1 MTEQNNQQF
10 PNENDTATLN
20 KMAADIHT
28 LQSDMNF
35 VKAELA
41 KRTNP
46 DFLAAFSQILKDVVT
61 DLKAEIKA
69 DLELALA
76 QQKAE
81 LKAEIKAD
89 LELALAQQKAEFE
102 LALAQQ
108 KAEFELALAQ
118 QKADLKAEIKADLEQ
133 ALANQDAKFEL
144 ALSNLKQEMLQEF
157 KLVKHEIKSLGRSLH
172 PLMKELG
179 DQAIRL
185 DMLED
190 KTEKLEAKLAS

>member
-108 KAEFELALAQ
+108 KA
-118 QKADLKAEIKADLEQ
+118 DLKAEIKADLEQ

>member
-20 KMAADIHT
+20 QMAADIRT

-46 DFLAAFSQILKDVVT
+46 EFLSAFSQILKNVIT
-61 DLKAEIKA
+61 DLKSEIKADLDSALAQQKTEIKA

-76 QQKAE
+76 QQKTE
-81 LKAEIKAD
+81 FD
-89 LELALAQQKAEFE
+89 QALAKQKVDF
-102 LALAQQ
+102 
-108 KAEFELALAQ
+108 
-118 QKADLKAEIKADLEQ
+118 EQ
-133 ALANQDAKFEL
+133 ALAKQDAKFEQ
-144 ALSNLKQEMLQEF
+144 ALNNLRDEIAKEF
-157 KLVKHEIKSLGRSLH
+157 KLVRNEIKSVGRNLH
-172 PLMKELG
+172 PIMKELC
-179 DQAIRL
+179 DQAMRL

-190 KTEKLEAKLAS
+190 KVEKVETKLAS

>member
-1 MTEQNNQQF
+1 MTEQNNQEF

-41 KRTNP
+41 KCTNP

-76 QQKAE
+76 QQKA
-81 LKAEIKAD
+81 
-89 LELALAQQKAEFE
+89 
-102 LALAQQ
+102 
-108 KAEFELALAQ
+108 
-118 QKADLKAEIKADLEQ
+118 DLKAELKADLEQ

-172 PLMKELG
+172 PLMKEPG

>member
-46 DFLAAFSQILKDVVT
+46 EFLSAFSQIVKDVVT

-102 LALAQQ
+102 ILL
-108 KAEFELALAQ
+108 FAQ

>member
-20 KMAADIHT
+20 QMAADIRT

-46 DFLAAFSQILKDVVT
+46 EFLSAFSQILKDVIT

-69 DLELALA
+69 DLDLALA

-89 LELALAQQKAEFE
+89 LD
-102 LALAQQ
+102 
-108 KAEFELALAQ
+108 LALAQ
-118 QKADLKAEIKADLEQ
+118 QKADFEQ
-133 ALANQDAKFEL
+133 ALANQEVKFEQ
-144 ALSNLKQEMLQEF
+144 ALNNLRDEMVEEF
-157 KLVKHEIKSLGRSLH
+157 KLVRREIRGIERRFH
-172 PLMKELG
+172 PITKDICSEAMRVDE
-179 DQAIRL
+179 
-185 DMLED
+185 LED
-190 KTEKLEAKLAS
+190 RVEKLEAKLAS